1 MLETGQQSNE
11 RRRKTLFILV
21 FVEVASLFAIAAPN
35 HIGVSGP
42 RQLMDDYNSLVCRVV
57 AVEVQLPRGKGTH
70 SEPLFRC
77 ETTPEQEPD
86 GQGEMTYALDLPPS
100 FMAQNPYLHMGE
112 TYIEIPYGIASRA
125 DLGKDSSIT
134 YPSDSSISTMVVY
147 NRQLGGP
154 IVPSSVTG
162 NRTVLVLRVTAL
174 DSQVTVSQQ
183 KISATTFGLGV
194 SPEKLNLR
202 SQFYACSFGKL
213 DMKPAEGPD
222 IFDGVG
228 EIFVEQNVSGT
239 STLALDNV
247 LVTLTEAKFGKI
259 KDNYHHVVFCM
270 PPGLL
275 LQGNSFIAYALVN
288 HWRSVFNNEW
298 CTKFSAM
305 AHEIGMWPLQQSV
318 LLVFLISHI
327 LSQYPVK
334 DIISIFDTLV
344 KTEMPIKT
352 PPD

>member
-1 MLETGQQSNE
+1 MKVTKKQQNVQ
-11 RRRKTLFILV
+11 RRTTLLILA
-21 FVEVASLFAIAAPN
+21 FLEVASLHAITAN
-35 HIGVSGP
+35 THIGLSKP
-42 RQLMDDYNSLVCRVV
+42 RQLVDDYNSLICRVV
-57 AVEVQLPRGKGTH
+57 AVDVQLPRGQGTQPK
-70 SEPLFRC
+70 PLFRC

-125 DLGKDSSIT
+125 DLGIDSIVT
-134 YPSDSSISTMVVY
+134 YPSDSSILTMDVPY
-147 NRQLGGP
+147 RQLGGAIFP
-154 IVPSSVTG
+154 TSVTG

-174 DSQVTVSQQ
+174 DSRVTVSQQ
-183 KISATTFGLGV
+183 SISSATFGLGV

-228 EIFVEQNVSGT
+228 DIFVDQNVSGI
-239 STLALDNV
+239 STFALDNV

-275 LQGNSFIAYALVN
+275 LQGNGYVAYALVN

-305 AHEIGMWPLQQSV
+305 AHEIGKSPHRQSI
-318 LLVFLISHI
+318 LAGFLITNTVSYFPI
-327 LSQYPVK
+327 K
-334 DIISIFDTLV
+334 DTISIFDTLAR
-344 KTEMPIKT
+344 TEMPIKT
-352 PPD
+352 PLD